1 MIDKIM
7 SSPQRAFITLT
18 SAFLLAIVHQYL
30 FYDFHIGVS
39 YPIFVIL
46 FYCFMYTFAKDR
58 MRALTIFDAWIA
70 AVILLLSL
78 TYLLFDNVLFQVL
91 NFMVIP
97 GLIMMHL
104 TYVMGRKKRA
114 WWEIGLIGTA
124 IDHALP
130 QTIRHW
136 GTIGSMMVQA
146 GGRKMDKTQ
155 KAVVLKVLIGLL
167 ASVPMLLVV
176 LTLLSSA
183 DGIFNEYL
191 SGFPEWLDQIAV
203 TPMLPRIIWIIVAG
217 VLFFSYVWGYVH
229 PMQYEAE
236 KRENAHWKNSTA
248 SPLTPLH
255 PAAEPLTSNPDSERK
270 ITPAFTPVDSR
281 IQTSPDSEPFRLDPV
296 ITGTILT
303 VMNSVYILFVLVQ
316 FSYLFGTGEG
326 HLPVDLSYAEYARNG
341 FTELILVTSLNFL
354 MLVVVLQYTHAK
366 GKKGVIVQQALLLIL
381 VCCSAVMLSS
391 AFVRLNLY
399 EQAYGYTYIRFLVH
413 AFMIFLALLLV
424 IAALRIR
431 CTKLPLIRCYIVL
444 GLTAYTVIN
453 YIGMDIRI
461 AELNIER
468 YHQTGSI
475 DAAYLASLSADALP
489 LLQDFA
495 ENDYPELKTNLVE
508 RKKYLDLHADGA
520 AWFSFNA
527 ARYRARL
534 ELSE

>member
-1 MIDKIM
+1 
-7 SSPQRAFITLT
+7 
-18 SAFLLAIVHQYL
+18 
-30 FYDFHIGVS
+30 
-39 YPIFVIL
+39 
-46 FYCFMYTFAKDR
+46 
-58 MRALTIFDAWIA
+58 
-70 AVILLLSL
+70 
-78 TYLLFDNVLFQVL
+78 
-91 NFMVIP
+91 
-97 GLIMMHL
+97 
-104 TYVMGRKKRA
+104 
-114 WWEIGLIGTA
+114 
-124 IDHALP
+124 
-130 QTIRHW
+130 
-136 GTIGSMMVQA
+136 
-146 GGRKMDKTQ
+146 
-155 KAVVLKVLIGLL
+155 
-167 ASVPMLLVV
+167 
-176 LTLLSSA
+176 
-183 DGIFNEYL
+183 
-191 SGFPEWLDQIAV
+191 
-203 TPMLPRIIWIIVAG
+203 
-217 VLFFSYVWGYVH
+217 
-229 PMQYEAE
+229 
-236 KRENAHWKNSTA
+236 
-248 SPLTPLH
+248 
-255 PAAEPLTSNPDSERK
+255 
-270 ITPAFTPVDSR
+270 
-281 IQTSPDSEPFRLDPV
+281 
-296 ITGTILT
+296 
-303 VMNSVYILFVLVQ
+303 
-316 FSYLFGTGEG
+316 LFGTGEG